1 MPRAAYTVLDCRGR
15 RMVLPKATSAEAID
29 TITRVFVGRNATPEQ
44 RAACW
49 ARLRD
54 HEGYRLAT
62 AAPLPSQA
70 REAEMRK
77 VRTHA

>member
-1 MPRAAYTVLDCRGR
+1 MTRAAYTILDRRGR
-15 RMVLPKATSAEAID
+15 RMVLPRSTSAEAID
-29 TITRVFVGRNATPEQ
+29 TLTRVFVGRDATAEQ

-49 ARLRD
+49 DRLRD

-62 AAPLPSQA
+62 TTPLPSRA
-70 REAEMRK
+70 PR